1 MGSLTEKYQQLRNG
15 TEEKQR
21 IEQEM
26 QKQEAYYGNIID
38 RTKFLD
44 NKFEIDYSDH
54 GISFEN
60 YKKYKNTSIYTRTL
74 LPKLDPQRQALFQE
88 AAKLIREDKWIS
100 WRVPGK
106 NDATILDRRSC
117 HLGTGSMDIYY
128 ELEPY
133 IKTKWADGSIHA
145 CGHKKLF
152 ERKCSILEG
161 PLDGFRKI
169 RAQNDA
175 YREMMEYSS
184 LILDAAAGASSYVEL
199 EHSYRS
205 IVLFRDGDV
214 LDQGQY
220 IEKMSIKELED
231 FLAEALD
238 RVNA

>member
-26 QKQEAYYGNIID
+26 QKLEAYYGDIIA
-38 RTKFLD
+38 RTKFLN
-44 NKFEIDYSDH
+44 NKFEIDHSDH
-54 GISFEN
+54 GISFER
-60 YKKYKNTSIYTRTL
+60 YHKYKNTYNYSCTL
-74 LPKLDPQRQALFQE
+74 LPKFDPQRQALLQE
-88 AAKLIREDKWIS
+88 AAKLVREDKWTS
-100 WRVPGK
+100 WKVPGK
-106 NDATILDRRSC
+106 NDVTILDRRSY
-117 HLGTGSMDIYY
+117 HVGTGSMDIYY

>member
-26 QKQEAYYGNIID
+26 QKLEAYYGDIIA

-44 NKFEIDYSDH
+44 NKFEIDHSDH
-54 GISFEN
+54 GISFER
-60 YKKYKNTSIYTRTL
+60 YDKYKNTYNYSRTL
-74 LPKLDPQRQALFQE
+74 LPKLDPQRQALLQE
-88 AAKLIREDKWIS
+88 AAKLVREDKWTS
-100 WRVPGK
+100 WKVPGK
-106 NDATILDRRSC
+106 NDVTILDRRSY
-117 HLGTGSMDIYY
+117 HVGTGDMDIYY
-128 ELEPY
+128 RLEPY

-152 ERKCSILEG
+152 EGKCSILEG

-184 LILDAAAGASSYVEL
+184 LILDAAAGDTRFVRLS
-199 EHSYRS
+199 HSF
-205 IVLFRDGDV
+205 VLFIDGTAFYMGDY
-214 LDQGQY
+214 L
-220 IEKMSIKELED
+220 EKATINELED
-231 FLAEALD
+231 YVAKALD

>member
-15 TEEKQR
+15 TEGKQR

-26 QKQEAYYGNIID
+26 QKLEAYYGDIIA
-38 RTKFLD
+38 RTKFLN

-54 GISFEN
+54 GISFER
-60 YKKYKNTSIYTRTL
+60 YHKYKNTYNYSCTL
-74 LPKLDPQRQALFQE
+74 LPKLDPQRQALLQE
-88 AAKLIREDKWIS
+88 AAKLVREDKWTS
-100 WRVPGK
+100 WKVPGK
-106 NDATILDRRSC
+106 NDVTILDRRSY
-117 HLGTGSMDIYY
+117 HVGTGSMDIYY

>member
-26 QKQEAYYGNIID
+26 QKLEAYYGDIIA
-38 RTKFLD
+38 RTKFLN
-44 NKFEIDYSDH
+44 NKFEIDHSDH

-74 LPKLDPQRQALFQE
+74 LPKLDPQRQALFQG

-106 NDATILDRRSC
+106 NDATILDRCSC

-231 FLAEALD
+231 FLAEA
-238 RVNA
+238 VNRINK

>member
-26 QKQEAYYGNIID
+26 QKLEAYYGDIIA
-38 RTKFLD
+38 RTKFLN
-44 NKFEIDYSDH
+44 NKFEIDHSDH
-54 GISFEN
+54 GISFER
-60 YKKYKNTSIYTRTL
+60 YHKYKNTYNYSCTL
-74 LPKLDPQRQALFQE
+74 LPKLDPQRQALLQE
-88 AAKLIREDKWIS
+88 AAKLVREDKWTS
-100 WRVPGK
+100 WKVPGK
-106 NDATILDRRSC
+106 NDVTILDRRSY
-117 HLGTGSMDIYY
+117 HVGTGSMDIYY

-184 LILDAAAGASSYVEL
+184 LILDAAVGASSYVEL
-199 EHSYRS
+199 EHSNRS

-214 LDQGQY
+214 LDRGQY